1 MRIRPR
7 HLTLV
12 LGALLLVAGLTG
24 CRKKGVTPPP
34 VPRSP
39 STTPTTTTTPS
50 TPETPPTPPAP
61 ATPSAAELNAE
72 ALRNMQ
78 VVYFEYDSF
87 TLSDAS
93 RAALDANA
101 KLLRSTS
108 TLTVS
113 LDGHC
118 DERGTVEY
126 NQALGQKRAEAV
138 QQYLVDTGVS
148 ADRLRVISY
157 GKERPAV
164 EGHDEGTWSKNRR
177 VEFTAR

>member
-1 MRIRPR
+1 MKIRPR

-12 LGALLLVAGLTG
+12 LGVLLVVAGLTG
-24 CRKKGVTPPP
+24 CRKKAVTPPP
-34 VPRSP
+34 VPP
-39 STTPTTTTTPS
+39 VNPTPQSSTTTPS

-61 ATPSAAELNAE
+61 NTPSADELAAE

-87 TLSDAS
+87 TLSDAA

-101 KLLRSTS
+101 KLLRANAGLS
-108 TLTVS
+108 VS

-138 QQYLVDTGVS
+138 QQYLADTGIA

-157 GKERPAV
+157 GKERPAT
-164 EGHDEGTWSKNRR
+164 EGHDEASWSKNRR

>member
-34 VPRSP
+34 VPP
-39 STTPTTTTTPS
+39 APTPTQTSPTPS
-50 TPETPPTPPAP
+50 TPETPPTPPAT

-101 KLLRSTS
+101 KLLRSNA